1 MAKENTMKYNF
12 VASKKNN
19 ESKLHPGWKK
29 SSGHK
34 GVNSSGHFSRVLV
47 DNVWANSSGHFSQVL
62 VDNVWVNSS
71 GNFCWVNS
79 SGHLFRVNSSGHCLG
94 EF

>member
-1 MAKENTMKYNF
+1 MSGPN
-12 VASKKNN
+12 
-19 ESKLHPGWKK
+19 LHVFTLKFLGLKK

-34 GVNSSGHFSRVLV
+34 GVNSSGHFFR
-47 DNVWANSSGHFSQVL
+47 VL

-79 SGHLFRVNSSGHCLG
+79 SGQCLG